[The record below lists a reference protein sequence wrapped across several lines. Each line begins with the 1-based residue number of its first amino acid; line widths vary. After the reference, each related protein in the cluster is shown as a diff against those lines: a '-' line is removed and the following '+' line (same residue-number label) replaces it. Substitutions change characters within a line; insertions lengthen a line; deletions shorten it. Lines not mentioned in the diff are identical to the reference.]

1 MKYARLI
8 YFSFI
13 IFASIGIIYGRSLNY
28 PDLRLWEFENILLI
42 SIGIPFLFLL
52 PKANLKFIG
61 GDQLTAKQEIFIPA
75 SIGVIFGLLDLL
87 VIEFILPH
95 ARHTSLPPYT
105 QPFPY
110 SVFLYFSGALE
121 IELFY
126 RMIPIAVVLF
136 LFNKFKKGKYYNQA
150 FFVIAIL
157 TSLREPLEQMPGG
170 PGWFIVYSLITGF
183 AMNYLQAYFFKT
195 QSFISSL
202 SIRLGHYLIW
212 HILNGVFIEY
222 YLLYKS

>member
-1 MKYARLI
+1 MKKSILI

-13 IFASIGIIYGRSLNY
+13 IFASLGIIYGRNLNY
-28 PDLRLWEFENILLI
+28 PNLRLWEFQNILLLL
-42 SIGIPFLFLL
+42 IGIPFLFLL

-75 SIGVIFGLLDLL
+75 CIGVIFGLLDLL

-95 ARHTSLPPYT
+95 ERHTALPPYT

-110 SVFLYFSGALE
+110 SIFLYFSGALE

-126 RMIPIAVVLF
+126 RLVPITIILF
-136 LFNKFKKGKYYNQA
+136 IFNKFREGKYLNQA
-150 FFVIAIL
+150 FFVAAIL
-157 TSLREPLEQMPGG
+157 TSIREPLEQMPSG
-170 PGWFIVYSLITGF
+170 PAWFIVYSLITGF
-183 AMNYLQAYFFKT
+183 VMNYLQAYLFKT

-212 HILNGVFIEY
+212 HILNGMFIQY
-222 YLLYKS
+222 MVL

>member
-1 MKYARLI
+1 MKKSLLI
-8 YFSFI
+8 YIMFI
-13 IFASIGIIYGRSLNY
+13 LVASAGIIYGSTINY
-28 PDLRLWEFENILLI
+28 PNLRLWEFQNILLLL
-42 SIGIPFLFLL
+42 IGVPFLFLL
-52 PKANLKFIG
+52 PKANLKFSN
-61 GDQLTAKQEIFIPA
+61 GDKLSTKQEILIPA
-75 SIGVIFGLLDLL
+75 CIGIVFGLIDLL

-95 ARHTSLPPYT
+95 ERHTSLPPYT

-110 SVFLYFSGALE
+110 SIFLYFSGALE

-126 RMIPIAVVLF
+126 RLIPIAIILF
-136 LFNKFKKGKYYNQA
+136 AFNKFKEGKYFNQA
-150 FFVIAIL
+150 FFAIAIL
-157 TSLREPLEQMPGG
+157 SSIREPLEQMPGG

-183 AMNYLQAYFFKT
+183 AMNYLQAYFFKK

>member
-1 MKYARLI
+1 MKKSI
-8 YFSFI
+8 IIFISFI
-13 IFASIGIIYGRSLNY
+13 IFASIGVIYGRSLNY
-28 PDLRLWEFENILLI
+28 PDLRLWEFENILFI
-42 SIGIPFLFLL
+42 SIGIPFLFIL

-61 GDQLTAKQEIFIPA
+61 GDQLTVKQEIFIPVC
-75 SIGVIFGLLDLL
+75 IGIIFGLLDLL

-110 SVFLYFSGALE
+110 SIFLYFSGALE

-126 RMIPIAVVLF
+126 RLIPIAIILF
-136 LFNKFKKGKYYNQA
+136 AFNKFKVGKYFNQA
-150 FFVIAIL
+150 FFVAAIL
-157 TSLREPLEQMPGG
+157 TSIREPLEQMPGG
-170 PGWFIVYSLITGF
+170 PGWFIVYSLISGF

-222 YLLYKS
+222 YLIYKN

>member
-1 MKYARLI
+1 MKKSLI
-8 YFSFI
+8 IFISFI

-42 SIGIPFLFLL
+42 SIGIPFLFIL
-52 PKANLKFIG
+52 PKANLKFI
-61 GDQLTAKQEIFIPA
+61 DRNKLTAKQEIFIPTC
-75 SIGVIFGLLDLL
+75 IGIIFGLLDLL

-110 SVFLYFSGALE
+110 SIFLYFSGALE

-126 RMIPIAVVLF
+126 RLIPIAIILF
-136 LFNKFKKGKYYNQA
+136 AFNKFKEGKYFNQA
-150 FFVIAIL
+150 FFVVAIL
-157 TSLREPLEQMPGG
+157 TSIREPLEQMPGG

-212 HILNGVFIEY
+212 HVLNGIVIQY
-222 YLLYKS
+222 MVL

>member
-1 MKYARLI
+1 MKKSILI
-8 YFSFI
+8 YFAFI
-13 IFASIGIIYGRSLNY
+13 IIASIGIIYGRSLNY
-28 PDLRLWEFENILLI
+28 PDLRLWEFQNILLL

-61 GDQLTAKQEIFIPA
+61 GDQLTVKQEIFIPA
-75 SIGVIFGLLDLL
+75 CIGIIFGLLDLL

-95 ARHTSLPPYT
+95 EIHTSLPPYT

-126 RMIPIAVVLF
+126 RLVPITIILF
-136 LFNKFKKGKYYNQA
+136 IFNKFREGKYLNQA
-150 FFVIAIL
+150 FFVAAIL
-157 TSLREPLEQMPGG
+157 TSIREPLEQMPSG

-183 AMNYLQAYFFKT
+183 VMNYLQAYFFKT
-195 QSFISSL
+195 QSFISSF

-212 HILNGVFIEY
+212 HILNGMFIQY
-222 YLLYKS
+222 MVL

>member
-1 MKYARLI
+1 MKKSILI

-13 IFASIGIIYGRSLNY
+13 IVASIGIIYGRSLNY
-28 PDLRLWEFENILLI
+28 PDLRLWEFENILLV

-61 GDQLTAKQEIFIPA
+61 GDQLTVKQEIFIPA
-75 SIGVIFGLLDLL
+75 CIGIIFGLLDLL

-126 RMIPIAVVLF
+126 RLIPIAVVLF
-136 LFNKFKKGKYYNQA
+136 IFNKFKEGKYYNQA

-183 AMNYLQAYFFKT
+183 AMNYLQAYFFKK

>member
-1 MKYARLI
+1 MKKSLLI
-8 YFSFI
+8 YIMFI
-13 IFASIGIIYGRSLNY
+13 LVASAGIIYGSTINY
-28 PDLRLWEFENILLI
+28 PNLRLWEFQNILLLL
-42 SIGIPFLFLL
+42 IGVPFLFLL
-52 PKANLKFIG
+52 PKANLKFSN
-61 GDQLTAKQEIFIPA
+61 GDELSTKQEILIPA
-75 SIGVIFGLLDLL
+75 CIGIFFGLLDLL

-95 ARHTSLPPYT
+95 EKHTSLPPYT

-110 SVFLYFSGALE
+110 SIFLYFSGALE

-126 RMIPIAVVLF
+126 RLIPIAIILF
-136 LFNKFKKGKYYNQA
+136 AFNKFKEGKYFNQA
-150 FFVIAIL
+150 FFVAAIL
-157 TSLREPLEQMPGG
+157 TSIREPLEQMPGS

-212 HILNGVFIEY
+212 HVLNGIVIQY
-222 YLLYKS
+222 MVL